1 MIGIKSDQ
9 GNVRT
14 LNEDYAEFYQDE
26 NYTICVVA
34 DGMGGHNA
42 GEIASKTASKALIKY
57 IRENMDFNLSKE
69 VLIKSIKHANLKVYN
84 LSHCSENYGGMG
96 TTLVASL
103 VTRDKTLVAN
113 IGDSACYA
121 IKGKEIKK
129 ITKDHSLVQE
139 LLDSGSIS
147 PEQASNHPK
156 KNVITRAVGTE
167 EEVAIDVFEVNNKE
181 YDYLLLCS
189 DGLTN
194 EVNLKEV
201 LSINIE
207 ENQLQI
213 ICEKLVEEAKA
224 NGGRDNITVMLFG
237 GGVQI

>member
-14 LNEDYAEFYQDE
+14 LNEDYAEFYEDE

-42 GEIASKTASKALIKY
+42 GEIASKTASKALVKY
-57 IRENMDFNLSKE
+57 IRENMDLNFAKD
-69 VLIKSIKHANLKVYN
+69 VLIKAIKHANLKVYN
-84 LSHCSENYGGMG
+84 LSHCSEHYIGMG

-103 VTRDKTLVAN
+103 ITKDKTLIAN
-113 IGDSACYA
+113 IGDSACYT
-121 IKGKEIKK
+121 IKDKEIKK

-167 EEVAIDVFEVNNKE
+167 EEVEIDIFELNNE
-181 YDYLLLCS
+181 DYDYFLLCS

-194 EVNLKEV
+194 EVNLEKK
-201 LSINIE
+201 LSFNIE
-207 ENQLQI
+207 ENQLQN

>member
-1 MIGIKSDQ
+1 MIGIKSDK

-42 GEIASKTASKALIKY
+42 GEIASETASKSLIKY

-84 LSHCSENYGGMG
+84 LSHYSKNYLGMG
-96 TTLVASL
+96 TTLVSSL
-103 VTRDKTLVAN
+103 VTKDKTIIAN
-113 IGDSACYA
+113 IGDSACYV

-129 ITKDHSLVQE
+129 VTKDHSLVQE

-147 PEQASNHPK
+147 LEEAINHPK

-167 EEVAIDVFEVNNKE
+167 EEVLIDIFEINNEE

-194 EVNLKEV
+194 EINLGEV
-201 LSINIE
+201 LSFDIE
-207 ENQLQI
+207 ENQLQD

-237 GGVQI
+237 GGV

>member
-14 LNEDYAEFYQDE
+14 LNEDYAEFYQDK

-84 LSHCSENYGGMG
+84 LSHCSENYVGMG

-129 ITKDHSLVQE
+129 I
-139 LLDSGSIS
+139 
-147 PEQASNHPK
+147 
-156 KNVITRAVGTE
+156 
-167 EEVAIDVFEVNNKE
+167 
-181 YDYLLLCS
+181 
-189 DGLTN
+189 
-194 EVNLKEV
+194 
-201 LSINIE
+201 
-207 ENQLQI
+207 
-213 ICEKLVEEAKA
+213 
-224 NGGRDNITVMLFG
+224 
-237 GGVQI
+237 